1 MAFGSNIIIANGF
14 DLGKQAPVDSRYLCA
29 TIAERDEHVTGNR
42 AYEGMQVYV
51 TEMGRIGWCKNHYYR
66 YW

>member
-29 TIAERDEHVTGNR
+29 TITERDEHVTGNR

-51 TEMGRIGWCKNHYYR
+51 TERKSYSL
-66 YW
+66 

>member
-1 MAFGSNIIIANGF
+1 MAFGQNIVIANGF

-42 AYEGMQVYV
+42 AYEGL
-51 TEMGRIGWCKNHYYR
+51 CN
-66 YW
+66 